1 MSSVVNVLIVDD
13 SALVRQVLLR
23 GLGQDPEI
31 RVVGTAGDP
40 YKAQKLIN
48 ERKPDVLTLDIE
60 MPNMNGLV
68 FLKQLMRR
76 SPLPVIMVSALTER
90 GSRITLEALASG
102 AVDFILKPAANIRQ
116 SLTSMMEELRTKI
129 KIAAKINRHLF
140 ERYSETN
147 RQPMNRRIETLR
159 SLPDKIIAIGASTGG
174 PEALRTVLRALP
186 VNAPA
191 TLVVQ
196 HMPAGFTEQ
205 LARRLNDETALNVK
219 EARSGDPV
227 VQGQVLIAP
236 GDYHL
241 QLVRHEGVYRV
252 ICRKGARMNGH
263 RPSVDVLF
271 RSVAK
276 YAGANAIG
284 VMLTGMGDDGAD
296 AMAVLRKAGAFTLA
310 QDAQTSVVFGM
321 PKEAYLRGGAS
332 RLLPLNEIPL
342 AIIDYLNGRSV
353 WRN

>member
-1 MSSVVNVLIVDD
+1 MSSVNVLIVDD

-23 GLGQDPEI
+23 GLSRDPEI

-40 YKAQKLIN
+40 YKAQELIN

-60 MPNMNGLV
+60 MPRMNGLL
-68 FLKQLMRR
+68 FLKRLMRR
-76 SPLPVIMVSALTER
+76 SPMPVIMVSALTER

-102 AVDFILKPAANIRQ
+102 AVDFILKPTANIRQ

-129 KIAAKINRHLF
+129 KVAAKINRHLF

-147 RQPMNRRIETLR
+147 RLPTNHRIETLH
-159 SLPDKIIAIGASTGG
+159 SLSDKIIAIGASTGG
-174 PEALRTVLRALP
+174 PQALRTVLGALP
-186 VNAPA
+186 ANAPA

-227 VQGQVLIAP
+227 VRGQVLIAP

-296 AMAVLRKAGAFTLA
+296 AMAVLRKTGAFTLA
-310 QDAQTSVVFGM
+310 QDAHTSVVFGM

-342 AIIDYLNGRSV
+342 AIVDYLNGRSE